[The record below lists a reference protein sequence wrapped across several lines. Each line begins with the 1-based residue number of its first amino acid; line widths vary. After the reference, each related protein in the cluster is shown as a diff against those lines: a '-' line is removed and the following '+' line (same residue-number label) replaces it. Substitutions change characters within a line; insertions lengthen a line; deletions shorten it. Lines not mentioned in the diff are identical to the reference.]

1 MQKHYIQLLRSLGTV
16 LATITRRV
24 LAVLV
29 LCAVLSGAALADSQS
44 YNIVIQSDS
53 NQTDLNQTDLNQ
65 TDSNQTDLN
74 QTDLNQTDLNQT
86 DLNQSAPASVRNV
99 LASNFKRTDQM
110 RAFKTAISERK
121 DLMLPNSFA
130 QRVQANQQKSRRQ
143 VIDEVERSYN
153 AKVLKVSLDQ
163 GAGVYVV
170 RILQSDGRVRTIRVS
185 AYR

>member
-65 TDSNQTDLN
+65 TD
-74 QTDLNQTDLNQT
+74 
-86 DLNQSAPASVRNV
+86 LNQSAPASVRNV
-99 LASNFKRTDQM
+99 LASNFKRMDQM
-110 RAFKTAISERK
+110 RAVKTAISERK

>member
-65 TDSNQTDLN
+65 
-74 QTDLNQTDLNQT
+74 
-86 DLNQSAPASVRNV
+86 SAPASVRNV
-99 LASNFKRTDQM
+99 LASNFKRMDQM
-110 RAFKTAISERK
+110 RAVKTAISERK

>member
-53 NQTDLNQTDLNQ
+53 
-65 TDSNQTDLN
+65 
-74 QTDLNQTDLNQT
+74 NQTDLNQT

>member
-1 MQKHYIQLLRSLGTV
+1 MQKHYIQFLRPLGTV
-16 LATITRRV
+16 LATTTRRV

-29 LCAVLSGAALADSQS
+29 LYAVLSGTVFADSQRS
-44 YNIVIQSDS
+44 SIVIQPDS
-53 NQTDLNQTDLNQ
+53 
-65 TDSNQTDLN
+65 S
-74 QTDLNQTDLNQT
+74 
-86 DLNQSAPASVRNV
+86 QSAPASVRNV

-143 VIDEVERSYN
+143 VIDEVERTYN

>member
-24 LAVLV
+24 LDVLV

-65 TDSNQTDLN
+65 
-74 QTDLNQTDLNQT
+74 
-86 DLNQSAPASVRNV
+86 SAPASVRNV
-99 LASNFKRTDQM
+99 LASNFKRMDQM
-110 RAFKTAISERK
+110 RAVKTAISERK